1 MSLNLADLTEAVVDA
16 IPDRTALSC
25 GDESRTYAEFDA
37 RANRVAHYLAAVGVT
52 AGDHVGLHMRN
63 SLEFLEVM
71 LGCLKI
77 RAVPVNIN
85 FRYVGAELV
94 HLYTDADL
102 VALVLDDEFAD
113 VAAQAVPHTS
123 RLRHIVVVGSA
134 ETAALE
140 QAAAGAGATV
150 VRYAEAAESASAE
163 RDFGERS
170 GDDRYILYTG
180 GTTGMPKG
188 VMWRHEDF
196 YFAALAGGNPYGE
209 PHRSP
214 ADLAAAAAAN
224 EHPMSYLV
232 TAPLMHGAAMYS
244 VLMGL
249 FTGAKQ
255 VLMRSF
261 EPVEA
266 LRLIERHR
274 IAIVMVVGDAISR
287 PLADAVAARGKEF
300 DLSSLLVIGSGGALW
315 SASVRAQL
323 AELLPNVYL
332 RNSFGSSE
340 AGATGTLDVGSDGRA
355 RISPS
360 PTLRVVDTD
369 LAEVEPGSET
379 IGYLARIGHVP
390 LGYYNDPDKSA
401 ATFPERDGVRMC
413 LLGDLATVEPDGSI
427 VVLGRGSACINTGG
441 EKVYAEEVEEAVK
454 SHPAVLDA
462 VVAGVP
468 DPLLGERVSVAVQ
481 FRPGVEAPS
490 VTELADHCRTLIAG
504 YKIPKTIVSV
514 PEVMR
519 SPAGKA
525 DYRWAK
531 ATLEN
536 ATVDA

>member
-16 IPDRTALSC
+16 IPDRTALIC

-37 RANRVAHYLAAVGVT
+37 RANRVAHHLAAVGVA

-63 SLEFLEVM
+63 SLEFLEVV

-102 VALVLDDEFAD
+102 VALVIDDEFAD

-123 RLRHIVVVGSA
+123 QLRRIVVVGSA

-140 QAAAGAGATV
+140 QAAASVGATV
-150 VRYAEAAESASAE
+150 ARYAEAVESASAE

-209 PHRSP
+209 PHRSS

-249 FTGAKQ
+249 FAGAKQ

-261 EPVEA
+261 EPIEA
-266 LRLIERHR
+266 LRLIDRHR

-340 AGATGTLDVGSDGRA
+340 AGATGTVDAGADGRA

-369 LAEVEPGSET
+369 LTEVEPGSET

-413 LLGDLATVEPDGSI
+413 LLGDLATVEADGSI

-462 VVAGVP
+462 VVAGIP

-481 FRPGVEAPS
+481 FRPGVAAPS
-490 VTELADHCRTLIAG
+490 ARELTDHCRTLIAG
-504 YKIPKTIVSV
+504 YKIPKTIVPV
-514 PEVMR
+514 PEVLR